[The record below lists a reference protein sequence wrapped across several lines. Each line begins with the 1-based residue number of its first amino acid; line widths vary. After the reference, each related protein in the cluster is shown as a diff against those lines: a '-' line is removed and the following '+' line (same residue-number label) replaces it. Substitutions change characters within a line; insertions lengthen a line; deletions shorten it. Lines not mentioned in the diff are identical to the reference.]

1 MVPAESLRKKQLGI
15 LWEITILLVVVFLVY
30 GLLTYA
36 VFTASGNRLIDKS
49 IEKLKQTEAENIS
62 SSYTYVMNLL
72 TPTLEAKAIDKD
84 PQEIMAAV
92 MSKQTSDIQTNI
104 SGDLATM
111 VDSGML
117 GMSKN
122 LFIFEKWPV
131 SDEPFVFAS
140 SDLSL
145 VSAWDVPGY
154 LSQAIDE
161 GISYIW
167 MEDGIP
173 ELGLEDEQLI
183 VVIRKNFA
191 QYNLL
196 TGFVGIKPMHDNVA
210 AIEDFYQSDR
220 RNTNLI
226 MLTMVL
232 GGILIIALITF
243 FILSYLIR
251 TRITEPIQELSSAA
265 EQVMEGDLDIH
276 ITIRSG
282 EEFEQLKRAFQSMVD
297 EWGRLMARSIEGGE
311 N

>member
-1 MVPAESLRKKQLGI
+1 MVPAENLRRKQLGI
-15 LWEITILLVVVFLVY
+15 LWEITILLIVVFLVY

-72 TPTLEAKAIDKD
+72 TPTLEAKAIDED
-84 PQEIMAAV
+84 PQEIVAAV
-92 MSKQTSDIQTNI
+92 MNDQTSDIQASV
-104 SGDLATM
+104 SGDLAGM

-122 LFIFEKWPV
+122 IFIFEKWPV
-131 SDEPFVFAS
+131 SREPFVFAS

-145 VSAWDVPGY
+145 VSTWAVPDY

-161 GISYIW
+161 GTSYLW

-173 ELGLEDEQLI
+173 ELGLSGEHLI
-183 VVIRKNFA
+183 VVIRKNFP

-196 TGFVGIKPMHDNVA
+196 TGFVGIKPMHENVA
-210 AIEDFYQSDR
+210 AIEEFYQSDR

-226 MLTMVL
+226 MLAMVL
-232 GGILIIALITF
+232 GGIIVIALITF
-243 FILSYLIR
+243 LILSYLIR
-251 TRITEPIQELSSAA
+251 TRITEPIQELSTAA

-282 EEFEQLKRAFQSMVD
+282 EEFEQLKRAFQAMVD
-297 EWGRLMARSIEGGE
+297 EWGKLMARSIEGGSD
-311 N
+311 